1 MSKLF
6 KVTVE
11 FDYVLQAESE
21 REANILA
28 FQYASDALHDC
39 SESVVDISVEDYTPG
54 SVYGWTED
62 IEPYGKK

>member
-39 SESVVDISVEDYTPG
+39 SESVVDIFRDENEV
-54 SVYGWTED
+54 
-62 IEPYGKK
+62 